1 MRTSLDAKIN
11 FVDFLA
17 TQDLQNS
24 KQDDCQTFQREQ
36 KKTSEDNQTSGVDS
50 KDLFVLPQRIVDEAV
65 TRTDYKTSDPS
76 DDVPDIRS
84 QLITRLGK

>member
-17 TQDLQNS
+17 TQELQDS

-50 KDLFVLPQRIVDEAV
+50 KDLFVLP
-65 TRTDYKTSDPS
+65 
-76 DDVPDIRS
+76 
-84 QLITRLGK
+84 